1 MALEKRSKRGIVV
14 IGILMLALFAGS
26 KTYASPLYGGYN
38 GESEQ
43 WWEISVVDEA
53 TVGFSISI
61 SVGTD
66 TENTWTRIGVSSL
79 FLLPYIYKLE
89 FSYETG
95 DIRSVGLTSLLLLPV
110 KVGFDSNGLRWWII
124 NLLTRVEGETFDGT
138 VHWEEKI
145 SQEGELPG
153 IYYDG
158 EDSDGNEWQWI
169 KLFGVLVGWG
179 EVDPVSSAGIL
190 NQGNFLSPEKG
201 LVSLRNRLTETYGS
215 KLYTLLVEKLT
226 DAAVM
231 EGVRDQLG
239 TFNTR
244 RSLPLTVL
252 PVYRNGGEFSSPV
265 GPTSKMSSEFFPLLR
280 YIEEK
285 IFTEEIRD
293 EMKAFSDTFARDIH
307 TQLEA
312 VKE

>member
-14 IGILMLALFAGS
+14 IGIIMLALYAGS

-43 WWEISVVDEA
+43 WVEISVVDEA
-53 TVGFSISI
+53 TVGFSLSI

-66 TENTWTRIGVSSL
+66 TENTWTRIGVSSF
-79 FLLPYIYKLE
+79 FLLPIYKLE

-95 DIRSVGLTSLLLLPV
+95 DIISVGFTSLLLLPV
-110 KVGFDSNGLRWWII
+110 KVGIDSNGLSWGII
-124 NLLTRVEGETFDGT
+124 NLLTSVAGKASDDTS
-138 VHWEEKI
+138 WEEKI
-145 SQEGELPG
+145 SDEGELPG
-153 IYYDG
+153 VYYEG
-158 EDSDGNEWQWI
+158 EDSNGNKWRWI
-169 KLFGVLVGWG
+169 KLFGVLVGQE
-179 EVDPVSSAGIL
+179 EVDPVSSAGSL

-215 KLYTLLVEKLT
+215 KLCTLLVEKLT
-226 DAAVM
+226 DNAVM
-231 EGVRDQLG
+231 EGVRDQLEA
-239 TFNTR
+239 FNTR

-252 PVYRNGGEFSSPV
+252 PVYGNGGKFSSLV
-265 GPTSKMSSEFFPLLR
+265 DPTSKMSSEFFPLLR

-293 EMKAFSDTFARDIH
+293 EMKAFSDAFERKIQP
-307 TQLEA
+307 QLEA
-312 VKE
+312 VKK

>member
-1 MALEKRSKRGIVV
+1 MTLEKRSKRGTVI
-14 IGILMLALFAGS
+14 IGIIMLALFAGS

-38 GESEQ
+38 GESES

-53 TVGFSISI
+53 TVGFSLSI

-66 TENTWTRIGVSSL
+66 NENTWTRIGVSSL

-95 DIRSVGLTSLLLLPV
+95 GISSVGLTPLLLLPV
-110 KVGFDSNGLRWWII
+110 KVGIDSNGLWWRIR
-124 NLLTRVEGETFDGT
+124 NLLTRVEGEASDGT
-138 VHWEEKI
+138 FWKEEIGK
-145 SQEGELPG
+145 EGELPG
-153 IYYDG
+153 VYYDG
-158 EDSDGNEWQWI
+158 EDNNGNKWRWI
-169 KLFGVLVGWG
+169 KYFGVLVGQ
-179 EVDPVSSAGIL
+179 EVVAPVSSAGIL

-215 KLYTLLVEKLT
+215 KLCTLLVEKLT
-226 DAAVM
+226 DDAVM
-231 EGVRDQLG
+231 EGVRDQLEA
-239 TFNTR
+239 FNTR

-252 PVYRNGGEFSSPV
+252 PVYGNGGKFSSPV
-265 GPTSKMSSEFFPLLR
+265 APISKMSSEFVPLLR

-293 EMKAFSDTFARDIH
+293 EMKAFSDAFARDI
-307 TQLEA
+307 QPQREA
-312 VKE
+312 VKK